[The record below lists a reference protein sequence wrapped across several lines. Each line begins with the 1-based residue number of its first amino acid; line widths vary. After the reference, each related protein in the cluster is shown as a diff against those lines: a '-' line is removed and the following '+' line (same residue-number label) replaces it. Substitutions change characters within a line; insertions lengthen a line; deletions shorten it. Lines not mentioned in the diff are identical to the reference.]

1 MARSVSARRYAQAVY
16 QLAEEKNEVEKWL
29 DDLAVLAASVHDEVF
44 IIFANSPKVESE
56 KKSAVIKE
64 AFGEIVGELAINLVS
79 LLAGRGAVADLPA
92 IEDAFQE
99 FVDADRGLERA
110 EIVSAVELTGDQHKN
125 ISDAL
130 SVLIGKELTVVT
142 RVDESLLG
150 GFVARVGDR
159 LIDGSIRTRFEDM
172 RRELVRG
179 V

>member
-1 MARSVSARRYAQAVY
+1 M
-16 QLAEEKNEVEKWL
+16 
-29 DDLAVLAASVHDEVF
+29 
-44 IIFANSPKVESE
+44 
-56 KKSAVIKE
+56 
-64 AFGEIVGELAINLVS
+64 
-79 LLAGRGAVADLPA
+79 ADLPA
-92 IEDAFQE
+92 IADAFQE
-99 FVDADRGLERA
+99 FVDADKGLERA
-110 EIVSAVELTGDQHKN
+110 EIVSAVELTAGQQKN

-179 V
+179 T

>member
-1 MARSVSARRYAQAVY
+1 A
-16 QLAEEKNEVEKWL
+16 
-29 DDLAVLAASVHDEVF
+29 
-44 IIFANSPKVESE
+44 
-56 KKSAVIKE
+56 
-64 AFGEIVGELAINLVS
+64 
-79 LLAGRGAVADLPA
+79 
-92 IEDAFQE
+92 DAFQE

-110 EIVSAVELTGDQHKN
+110 EIVSAVELTADQQKN

>member
-16 QLAEEKNEVEKWL
+16 QLAEEKNEVENWL
-29 DDLAVLAASVHDEVF
+29 DDLAVLAASVRDEVF
-44 IIFANSPKVESE
+44 ITFANSPKVENE

-64 AFGEIVGELAINLVS
+64 AFAETVGELAVNLVS
-79 LLAGRGAVADLPA
+79 LLASRGAVDDLPA
-92 IEDAFQE
+92 IAEAFRE
-99 FVDADRGLERA
+99 FVDTDRGLERA
-110 EIVSAVELTGDQHKN
+110 EIVSAVELTADQHKN
-125 ISDAL
+125 ISDTL

-179 V
+179 S

>member
-16 QLAEEKNEVEKWL
+16 QLAKEKNEVENWL
-29 DDLAVLAASVHDEVF
+29 DDLAVLAASVRDEVF
-44 IIFANSPKVESE
+44 ITFANSPKVENE

-64 AFGEIVGELAINLVS
+64 AFAETVGELAVNLVS
-79 LLAGRGAVADLPA
+79 LLASRGAVDDLPA
-92 IEDAFQE
+92 IAEAFRE
-99 FVDADRGLERA
+99 FVDTDRGLERA
-110 EIVSAVELTGDQHKN
+110 EIVSAVELTADQQKN
-125 ISDAL
+125 ISDTL

-179 V
+179 S

>member
-1 MARSVSARRYAQAVY
+1 MASSVSARRYAQAVY

-64 AFGEIVGELAINLVS
+64 AYGETVGELAINLVS

-110 EIVSAVELTGDQHKN
+110 EIVSAVDLTGDQHKN

-130 SVLIGKELTVVT
+130 SDLIGKELTVVT

-179 V
+179 I

>member
-16 QLAEEKNEVEKWL
+16 QLAKEKNEVENWL
-29 DDLAVLAASVHDEVF
+29 DDLAVLAASVRDEVF
-44 IIFANSPKVESE
+44 ITFANSPKVENE

-64 AFGEIVGELAINLVS
+64 AFAETVGELAVNLVS
-79 LLAGRGAVADLPA
+79 LLASRGAVDDLPA
-92 IEDAFQE
+92 IAEAFRE
-99 FVDADRGLERA
+99 FVDTDRGLERA
-110 EIVSAVELTGDQHKN
+110 EIVSAVELTADQHKN
-125 ISDAL
+125 ISDTL

-150 GFVARVGDR
+150 GFVAKVGDR

-179 V
+179 S